1 MRGSRFTELV
11 SVLDQ
16 LRSPGGCPWDAE
28 QTHESLVEY
37 LIEEAHECV
46 EAIESGDQLAMQ
58 EELGDLLLQVV
69 FHSRIAEPQWDIDSV
84 VSGITNKLI
93 TRHPHVFSNEIADT
107 AHDVEDS
114 WHVRKAKEKGRD
126 SLTEGIPES
135 LPALMRAAKLHSR
148 TKSLNISPTPQAD
161 RARDLLGDL
170 HNQAELGDLLYEI
183 VRLARAQGWD
193 AEASL
198 RTSVRRR
205 IDVIKDIE
213 EAKAHELG
221 N

>member
-84 VSGITNKLI
+84 VRGITNKLI

-107 AHDVEDS
+107 ARDVEDS

-148 TKSLNISPTPQAD
+148 TKSLSISPTPQAD

-198 RTSVRRR
+198 RSSVRRR

>member
-107 AHDVEDS
+107 ARDVEDS
-114 WHVRKAKEKGRD
+114 WHVRKAKEKGRN

-148 TKSLNISPTPQAD
+148 TKSLSISPTPQAD

-213 EAKAHELG
+213 GAKAHELG

>member
-107 AHDVEDS
+107 ARDVEDS

-148 TKSLNISPTPQAD
+148 TKSLSISPTPQAD

-198 RTSVRRR
+198 RSSVRRR

>member
-107 AHDVEDS
+107 ARDVEDS

-148 TKSLNISPTPQAD
+148 TKSLSISPTPQAD
-161 RARDLLGDL
+161 RARDLLGDI

-198 RTSVRRR
+198 RSSVRRR

>member
-46 EAIESGDQLAMQ
+46 EAIESGDQMAMQ

-107 AHDVEDS
+107 ARDVEDS
-114 WHVRKAKEKGRD
+114 WHVRKAKEKGRN

-198 RTSVRRR
+198 RSSVRRR
-205 IDVIKDIE
+205 IDVIKDTE

>member
-161 RARDLLGDL
+161 RARDLLGDI

-183 VRLARAQGWD
+183 VRLARVQGWD

-198 RTSVRRR
+198 RSSVRRR

-213 EAKAHELG
+213 GAKAHELG

>member
-107 AHDVEDS
+107 ARDVEDS

-183 VRLARAQGWD
+183 VRLARVQGWD

-198 RTSVRRR
+198 RSSVRRR